1 MTAIEVEHLHK
12 TFRIPH
18 EKRTTIFETLT
29 GFFKP
34 PTYETFNALN
44 NINFTVEAGEA
55 LGIIGENGSGKSTL
69 LKIIANILRPSSGS
83 VTALKKLTPFL
94 ELGVGFQPDL
104 TAAENIKIY
113 GTIMGMQKREIN
125 DKLDDIIEFAGLEKF
140 KDTKLKNFSSGMQV
154 RLAFST
160 AIQTDPEILLMDEV
174 LAVGDMEFQQKCLD
188 VLSQYRKDGV
198 TIVFVSHD
206 LGAVRRF
213 CDRTLLLH
221 NGEQV
226 VLGDTGDVIDRYVY
240 GGGEEASL
248 SGSINESENES
259 KDESEP
265 VETQETLEDK
275 TPRWGD
281 RIVEITGVEFYDKFG
296 NKGSRFNSFD
306 PMTIRIF
313 YHAHKK
319 VSDPVFGIALYS
331 ENGENLFGTNT
342 ELKNFKLDTLEGKG
356 HVDLMVER
364 IPMITGRFLL
374 TVAVH
379 TYDQKPY
386 DWHDKQYSFDVIPTC
401 RDVGLFE
408 VPCNWKI

>member
-1 MTAIEVEHLHK
+1 MTAIEVEHLYK

-29 GFFKP
+29 GAFKP
-34 PTYETFNALN
+34 PIYETFHALKD
-44 NINFTVEAGEA
+44 INFTVEEGEA

-69 LKIIANILRPSSGS
+69 LKIIASILRPSSGK
-83 VTALKKLTPFL
+83 VTALKRITPFL
-94 ELGVGFQPDL
+94 ELGVGFQSDL

-113 GTIMGMQKREIN
+113 ATIMGMQKREIN

-140 KDTKLKNFSSGMQV
+140 RDTKLKNFSSGMQV

-206 LGAVRRF
+206 LGSVRRF
-213 CDRTLLLH
+213 CDRTLLL
-221 NGEQV
+221 NKGEQI

-240 GGGEEASL
+240 GGGDEAPV
-248 SGSINESENES
+248 SGNQNEPEMAESDVESVESE
-259 KDESEP
+259 
-265 VETQETLEDK
+265 DK
-275 TPRWGD
+275 NSRWGD
-281 RIVEITGVEFYDKFG
+281 KTVEITGVEFYDKFG

-306 PMTIRIF
+306 PMTIKIF
-313 YHAHKK
+313 YSANKK

-342 ELKNFKLDTLEGKG
+342 ELKNASIGYIEGKG
-356 HVDLMVER
+356 HVDLMIER

-379 TYDQKPY
+379 THDQKPY
-386 DWHDKQYSFDVIPTC
+386 DWHDKQYSFDVMPTG
-401 RDVGLFE
+401 RDAGLFE